1 MQMNP
6 ASKMKRM
13 GHILLAGPTGKAIA
27 AGVRMLSNL
36 DVSWFFFAVVTV
48 AIFAFMLGMA
58 LDGVMGDDGFGA
70 TGNMVVI
77 TAGFFLAI
85 FAANNWG
92 IHFADLKIAI
102 GTGLGGAF
110 IAVFCLALMKAG
122 IERLFSY

>member
-1 MQMNP
+1 
-6 ASKMKRM
+6 
-13 GHILLAGPTGKAIA
+13 
-27 AGVRMLSNL
+27 MLSNL

-48 AIFAFMLGMA
+48 AIFGFMLGMA

-77 TAGFFLAI
+77 TTGFFLGI

-92 IHFADLKIAI
+92 VHFHDLKVAI

-110 IAVFCLALMKAG
+110 IAVFFLALMKAAIG
-122 IERLFSY
+122 RLMSY